1 MYSMYTKGR
10 TARAAVRL
18 LSSCHSQQSKKE
30 INIKIKNKKNCKN
43 KTKTQK
49 HHSKLVLSFN

>member
-30 INIKIKNKKNCKN
+30 INIKIKNKKKIAKIKPKHKN
-43 KTKTQK
+43 ITA
-49 HHSKLVLSFN
+49 N